1 MGSGYTIDQPFSM
14 LIFSL
19 IQQRVHSQKINDE
32 ESILKGDEDCAWD
45 PTGTERRQG
54 YRTISGLSGS
64 PISDSSYGH
73 LEVIQALGQ
82 AMS

>member
-1 MGSGYTIDQPFSM
+1 MITNVRRMGSGYTIDQPFSM

-19 IQQRVHSQKINDE
+19 IQQRVHSRKINDE

-54 YRTISGLSGS
+54 CRTIRRLSGAPNS
-64 PISDSSYGH
+64 
-73 LEVIQALGQ
+73 E
-82 AMS
+82 